1 MRIGPWQINSWHSG
15 SLIGAALAI
24 SFAATA
30 QAAIVVN
37 IDKSAQRMTV
47 AVDGATR
54 YVWPVSTGRA
64 GYDTPNGTFKV
75 NRMDADHL
83 SQEWDNAPMPHT
95 MFFDMHGHAIH
106 GFFDVKH
113 LGSPVSHGCVRLAP
127 ANAATLFALVQGQG
141 MSQTTVVVS
150 GQAPARGGEEMARR
164 RRQPSRSQRSR
175 RKPRRPVMTI
185 NRRRRSPIRRR
196 PTGDHRKLITAR
208 CTTRLTR
215 RRHRD
220 ITDRC
225 RSLTTDRS
233 SLITRSSRRVTIRRS
248 RRRSMC
254 CGRRGCTEF
263 CCHANAGHSAPSI
276 RITQAAIGRAQC
288 HDRCCLQRAVC
299 HRSRAAKKIARHGV
313 RPGATSR
320 RHSRS
325 ESRRRV

>member
-1 MRIGPWQINSWHSG
+1 MRIGPWRINPWYSG

-164 RRQPSRSQRSR
+164 RAPAQQVAAQP
-175 RKPRRPVMTI
+175 
-185 NRRRRSPIRRR
+185 
-196 PTGDHRKLITAR
+196 A
-208 CTTRLTR
+208 
-215 RRHRD
+215 
-220 ITDRC
+220 
-225 RSLTTDRS
+225 
-233 SLITRSSRRVTIRRS
+233 
-248 RRRSMC
+248 
-254 CGRRGCTEF
+254 
-263 CCHANAGHSAPSI
+263 
-276 RITQAAIGRAQC
+276 QAAPPGYDYQPAPPQPYPAQAYGQPQTYY
-288 HDRCCLQRAVC
+288 RQVQQPAYPPPPQGYYRQVPQPYYGQQQPYYAQQPPGYYPPQPPPVYVL
-299 HRSRAAKKIARHGV
+299 
-313 RPGATSR
+313 RPPGLY
-320 RHSRS
+320 
-325 ESRRRV
+325 

>member
-1 MRIGPWQINSWHSG
+1 MRIGSWRINPWYSG

-164 RRQPSRSQRSR
+164 RAPTQQVAAQP
-175 RKPRRPVMTI
+175 
-185 NRRRRSPIRRR
+185 
-196 PTGDHRKLITAR
+196 A
-208 CTTRLTR
+208 
-215 RRHRD
+215 
-220 ITDRC
+220 
-225 RSLTTDRS
+225 
-233 SLITRSSRRVTIRRS
+233 
-248 RRRSMC
+248 
-254 CGRRGCTEF
+254 
-263 CCHANAGHSAPSI
+263 
-276 RITQAAIGRAQC
+276 QAAPPGYDYQPAPPQPYPAQAYGQPQTYY
-288 HDRCCLQRAVC
+288 RQVQQPAYPPPPQGYYRQVPQPYYEQQQPYYAQQPPGYYPPQPPPVYVL
-299 HRSRAAKKIARHGV
+299 
-313 RPGATSR
+313 RPPGLY
-320 RHSRS
+320 
-325 ESRRRV
+325 

>member
-1 MRIGPWQINSWHSG
+1 MRIGPWRINPWYSG

-164 RRQPSRSQRSR
+164 RAPTQQVAAQP
-175 RKPRRPVMTI
+175 
-185 NRRRRSPIRRR
+185 
-196 PTGDHRKLITAR
+196 A
-208 CTTRLTR
+208 
-215 RRHRD
+215 
-220 ITDRC
+220 
-225 RSLTTDRS
+225 
-233 SLITRSSRRVTIRRS
+233 
-248 RRRSMC
+248 
-254 CGRRGCTEF
+254 
-263 CCHANAGHSAPSI
+263 
-276 RITQAAIGRAQC
+276 QAAPPGYDYQPAPPQPYPAQAYGQPQTYY
-288 HDRCCLQRAVC
+288 RQVQQPAYPPPPQGYYRQVPQPYYEQQQPYYAQQPPGYYPPQPPPVYVL
-299 HRSRAAKKIARHGV
+299 
-313 RPGATSR
+313 RPPGLY
-320 RHSRS
+320 
-325 ESRRRV
+325 

>member
-1 MRIGPWQINSWHSG
+1 MRIGPWRINPWYSG

-164 RRQPSRSQRSR
+164 RAPTQQVAAQP
-175 RKPRRPVMTI
+175 
-185 NRRRRSPIRRR
+185 
-196 PTGDHRKLITAR
+196 A
-208 CTTRLTR
+208 
-215 RRHRD
+215 
-220 ITDRC
+220 
-225 RSLTTDRS
+225 
-233 SLITRSSRRVTIRRS
+233 
-248 RRRSMC
+248 
-254 CGRRGCTEF
+254 
-263 CCHANAGHSAPSI
+263 
-276 RITQAAIGRAQC
+276 QAAPPGDDYQPAPPQPYPAQAYGQPQTYY
-288 HDRCCLQRAVC
+288 RQVQQPAYPPPPQGYYRQVPQPYYEQQQPYYAQQPPGYYPPQPPPVYVL
-299 HRSRAAKKIARHGV
+299 
-313 RPGATSR
+313 RPPGLY
-320 RHSRS
+320 
-325 ESRRRV
+325 

>member
-1 MRIGPWQINSWHSG
+1 MGVTCVSVLGSINPWHSG

-164 RRQPSRSQRSR
+164 RAPTQQVAAQPAQAAPPGYDYQPAPPQPYPAQAYGQPQDLLPPGAATGLPAAATGLLPTGAAALLRTAAALLRAAAAGLLSAAAAAGLRAAAAGVVLSSAVTPTPAI
-175 RKPRRPVMTI
+175 PRR
-185 NRRRRSPIRRR
+185 RYASRRR
-196 PTGDHRKLITAR
+196 PSGVPNVMIGVAFSVL
-208 CTTRLTR
+208 
-215 RRHRD
+215 
-220 ITDRC
+220 
-225 RSLTTDRS
+225 
-233 SLITRSSRRVTIRRS
+233 
-248 RRRSMC
+248 
-254 CGRRGCTEF
+254 F
-263 CCHANAGHSAPSI
+263 
-276 RITQAAIGRAQC
+276 AIG
-288 HDRCCLQRAVC
+288 
-299 HRSRAAKKIARHGV
+299 AAKL
-313 RPGATSR
+313 GATEISFSR
-320 RHSRS
+320 VGQIAVFYVVHSD
-325 ESRRRV
+325 